1 MAQNTQ
7 NEDMKIEEVFER
19 LAEINAQL
27 ENSETGLADAL
38 NCYAEGIKLVVAAKK
53 NLEGVEKE
61 MEVLDEV

>member
-38 NCYAEGIKLVVAAKK
+38 NFYAEGIKLVVAAKK